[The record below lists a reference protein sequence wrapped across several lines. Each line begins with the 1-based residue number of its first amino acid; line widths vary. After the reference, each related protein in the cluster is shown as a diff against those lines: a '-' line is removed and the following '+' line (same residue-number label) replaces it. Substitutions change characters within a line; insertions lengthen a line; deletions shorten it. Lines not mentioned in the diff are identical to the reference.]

1 MKLLLERTTYTDN
14 STIGKLYING
24 VFQCFTLEDKDRNL
38 EQQGEKV
45 YGETAIP
52 RGKYDV
58 VITYSKRFRTEL
70 PLLVDVPQFE
80 GIRIHPGNFSG
91 DTEGCILVG
100 SGTAPDRLFNSRAAF
115 NALFQRLEIA
125 YAKGEEITIEVM

>member
-1 MKLLLERTTYTDN
+1 MKILLERTTYTDK

>member
-115 NALFQRLEIA
+115 NALFQRLEVA